1 MPALVVLPKMGLTA
15 EDGEIVR
22 WLVQVGEAVRTG
34 QPVVEVETYKATVEV
49 EAPADGVLRRA
60 LEAGTTVP
68 AGAAIGIVAGPDED
82 IGALALWGE
91 AAERERVAASPAA
104 RKRAAE
110 LGVDLA
116 TLAGT
121 GPGSRIGLEDVE
133 RVTSSGAVTTGR
145 RIPLDPMR
153 RAIAE
158 RMTLSAAVP
167 QFTLESTAEVGGAAE
182 SLSDGIVVACARAL
196 REHPGLNASFDGD
209 AIVEYED
216 VNIGVAISVDRGL
229 LVPVIK
235 QADRRSLDELRAERE
250 RLTAA
255 ARGGRLSAGDLTGA
269 TFTISNLG
277 PLGIERF
284 RALVVPPQAAILAV
298 GAVQGGRIALSLSC
312 DHRVVDGA
320 PAARFLRRVVELL
333 ERG

>member
-1 MPALVVLPKMGLTA
+1 MAALVVFPKLGLTA
-15 EDGEIVR
+15 DDGVIVR
-22 WLVQVGEAVRTG
+22 WLVEVGEPVQTG
-34 QPVVEVETYKATVEV
+34 QPLVEVETYKATVEV

-60 LEAGTTVP
+60 LDPETTVP
-68 AGAAIGIVAGPDED
+68 AGAAIGIVGGPDED
-82 IGALALWGE
+82 IGALVLWGE
-91 AAERERVAASPAA
+91 ATARVAASPAA

-116 TLAGT
+116 ALAGT
-121 GPGSRIGLEDVE
+121 GPGGRIGLEDVE
-133 RVTSSGAVTTGR
+133 RAAARDLTAVTGR

-158 RMTLSAAVP
+158 LMTLSASVP
-167 QFTLESTAEVGGAAE
+167 QFTLEATAAVSSPEAI
-182 SLSDGIVVACARAL
+182 SDVVVAACARAL

-209 AIVEYED
+209 AVVEHEE
-216 VNIGVAISVDRGL
+216 VNVGIAVSVERGL
-229 LVPVIK
+229 LVPVIR
-235 QADRRSLDELRAERE
+235 QADRRSLGELREERE

-255 ARGGRLSAGDLTGA
+255 ARDGRPGAADLTGA

-277 PLGIERF
+277 PLGVERF

-298 GAVQGGRIALSLSC
+298 GAVAGGRLALSLSC

-333 ERG
+333 EQR